1 MSVHLQHLHFSWPDG
16 SDVLDDV
23 SLDLGPGVHGLV
35 GANGSGKSTLL
46 RLLIGE
52 LQATGGSVDV
62 VGVLAHLPQDPLLG
76 SERTVADALGISTVR
91 SALRAVEQ
99 GSTEP
104 SDYDTVGDDWAVED
118 RAAVQLA
125 GLGLGHL
132 GLDRPLDAVSGGEL
146 VLLALA
152 GRLLRRP
159 DVLLLDEPTNNLDGP
174 ARERVLTALRSF
186 GGTAVVASHDR
197 VLLERVD
204 DVLEVR
210 DRKVRRFA
218 GPYSAYE
225 ATVGLEQEAAERV
238 VRDAQADVRKQK
250 RELADTQVK
259 LARRART
266 GARAERE
273 KRVPKIIAHGRR
285 MQAEVSAGR
294 LRNEHEDKAREAQ
307 GRLDD
312 AESAVRDDREIRLE
326 LPRTRVPAGRDVLV
340 THGLV
345 LDRTGRRVDLHVRG
359 PERIGVVG
367 RNGSGKTTLLET
379 LVGRL
384 APASG
389 SAGLSVP
396 CGYLPQRADLLDPTL
411 DVVENVRR
419 HAPETSVHEVRAQLA
434 RLLFRGDAPLRP
446 AGTLSGGERLRAN
459 LACLLLGDVQLLV
472 LDEPTN
478 NLDLVSVGH
487 LAQALQS
494 FEGALLVVSHD
505 EHFLDDLRL
514 DRRLAV
520 D

>member
-1 MSVHLQHLHFSWPDG
+1 MSVHLQHLLFTWPDG

-23 SLDLGPGVHGLV
+23 TLDLGPGVHGLV

-46 RLLIGE
+46 GLLIGD
-52 LQATGGSVDV
+52 LVPTGGSVDV
-62 VGVLAHLPQDPLLG
+62 VGVLAHLPQDPLQG
-76 SERTVADALGISTVR
+76 SERTVADALGITPVR
-91 SALRAVEQ
+91 AALRAVEQ
-99 GSTEP
+99 GST
-104 SDYDTVGDDWAVED
+104 DQTHYDTVGDDWDVEERAV
-118 RAAVQLA
+118 AQLA
-125 GLGLGHL
+125 GLGLEHL
-132 GLDRPLDAVSGGEL
+132 ELDRPLDAVSGGEL

-174 ARERVLTALRSF
+174 ARDRVLDALASFSGTAL
-186 GGTAVVASHDR
+186 VASHDR
-197 VLLERVD
+197 TLLEQVD

-210 DRKVRRFA
+210 DHGVRRFA

-225 ATVGLEQEAAERV
+225 QTIGVEQEAAERA
-238 VRDAQADVRKQK
+238 VRDAESDLRKQK

-266 GARAERE
+266 AAKAEHE
-273 KRVPKIIAHGRR
+273 KRVPKIVSHGRR

-294 LRNEHEDKAREAQ
+294 LRNEHEDKAREARE
-307 GRLDD
+307 RLDD
-312 AESAVRDDREIRLE
+312 AASHVRDDREIRLD
-326 LPRTRVPAGRDVLV
+326 LPRTHVPDGRDVLV
-340 THGLV
+340 AHDLV
-345 LDRTGRRVDLHVRG
+345 VARTGRSTELHVRG
-359 PERIGVVG
+359 PERIGVMG
-367 RNGSGKTTLLET
+367 RNGSGKTSLLET

-389 SAGLSVP
+389 RVDLRVP
-396 CGYLPQRADLLDPTL
+396 TGYLPQRADLLDPDL

-419 HAPETSVHEVRAQLA
+419 HAPDTPVQEVRAQLA

-505 EHFLDDLRL
+505 ELFLDELGL